1 MNLKRL
7 KIMLF
12 VAGMAAA
19 ITAAPAAAQQDVPRM
34 TVETLAGML
43 DSPDLVIVDA
53 RSGQDWNASEFKI
66 QGAVRPDQSQL
77 DSWEAQFGLDK
88 TLVIYCA

>member
-7 KIMLF
+7 IIMLF

-19 ITAAPAAAQQDVPRM
+19 IAAAPAAAQQDVPRM

-43 DSPDLVIVDA
+43 DNPDLIVVDA

>member
-7 KIMLF
+7 KIMIF
-12 VAGMAAA
+12 VAGMVAA
-19 ITAAPAAAQQDVPRM
+19 IAAAPAAAQQDVPRM

-43 DSPDLVIVDA
+43 DNPDLIVVDA